1 MKKLLCFFLLAMI
14 SICLCACGEQNP
26 AQKAEAGDPI
36 LATVNGEPIL
46 KSEIDPVYEEYKES
60 DVTYEQ
66 IIEDTIDEILV
77 IQQAP
82 KYKLSVSKA
91 DVDESVE
98 FYKITYPKM
107 YQELSETYTEKEI
120 RKKLKDRLLFST
132 VRDYA
137 LKYIC
142 PVDRQMIQ
150 QFKKIHG
157 LEEQLKGYTDEQLKH
172 TLDSE
177 LQDFAIKQWMK
188 ELRISA
194 EIVYADS

>member
-1 MKKLLCFFLLAMI
+1 MV
-14 SICLCACGEQNP
+14 
-26 AQKAEAGDPI
+26 
-36 LATVNGEPIL
+36 TVNGEPIL
-46 KSEIDPVYEEYKES
+46 KTEIDPVYEEYIES
-60 DVTYEQ
+60 DITYEQ

-82 KYKLSVSKA
+82 KYKLSVSEA

-98 FYKITYPKM
+98 FYKITYPEM

-137 LKYIC
+137 LEHIC
-142 PVDRQMIQ
+142 LVDHQLIQ
-150 QFKKIHG
+150 KFTKAYG
-157 LEEQLKGYTDEQLKH
+157 LEEQLKGYTDEQIKY

-177 LQDFAIKQWMK
+177 LQDFALKQWTK
-188 ELRISA
+188 DLRKQA
-194 EIVYADS
+194 EIVYTTS